1 MAKIKRTKGELKAQQ
16 EQLRRYQRFLPTL
29 QLKKQQLQ
37 SAVQETQHKRR
48 QVQQRSDQL
57 WQNLEPWIGLF
68 AEDTDLARRL
78 SVQQVRYTTQNVA
91 GLDVPAIDSI
101 ELTTSWPDPH
111 DSPPWLDARLEVL
124 EQAVRLRV
132 ELTVLQRREH
142 LLTQEL
148 RKTTQRVNLFEK
160 IKIPECQENI
170 RVIRIALGD
179 LQTAAVTRA
188 KLAKAKMRQRDAAS

>member
-111 DSPPWLDARLEVL
+111 DSPPWLDAGLEVL

>member
-68 AEDTDLARRL
+68 AENTDLARRL
-78 SVQQVRYTTQNVA
+78 SVQQVQYTTQNVA

-111 DSPPWLDARLEVL
+111 DSPPWLDAGLEVL

-132 ELTVLQRREH
+132 ELTVLQQREH

>member
-111 DSPPWLDARLEVL
+111 DSPPWLDAGLEVL

-132 ELTVLQRREH
+132 ELTVLQQREH